1 MVASEYNDVNC
12 DTKEADHAIEF
23 KDTTKKGSSY

>member
-1 MVASEYNDVNC
+1 MAALEYNDVNC
-12 DTKEADHAIEF
+12 DTTEADHAIEF